1 MTAEA
6 RARPRFRLDLRLT
19 LCAVPALALLVGLGV
34 WQLQR
39 LEWKEGIIAER
50 AARLAAP
57 PLAIE
62 DVGDADWRSLEHR
75 RVRLSGRYLHDR
87 EMLVV
92 NRLRRGRAGYGL
104 VTPMVLGD
112 GTAVLVDRG
121 WVPLE
126 WAGSRPAVR
135 PPGGGEGMAGLL
147 RAGGRLN
154 SWLPDN
160 DPAAGQWFFV
170 DVPAMSAHAGLGRAR
185 PYYVRLL
192 PEAGRTGFPAPEG
205 AGEPIP
211 NRHLEYALTWFAL
224 AATLVAV
231 FALYHVR
238 RK

>member
-6 RARPRFRLDLRLT
+6 PARRRFRLDLRLT
-19 LCAVPALALLVGLGV
+19 FCAVPALAVLVGLGA

-39 LEWKEGIIAER
+39 LDWKEGVIAER

-62 DVGDADWRSLEHR
+62 DIGDADWRGLEHR

-92 NRLRRGRAGYGL
+92 NRLRRGQAGYGL
-104 VTPMVLGD
+104 VTPLVLGD
-112 GTAVLVDRG
+112 GAAVLVDRG
-121 WVPLE
+121 WVPLSWPE
-126 WAGSRPAVR
+126 GPRAGR
-135 PPGGGEGMAGLL
+135 PPAGEDGAAGLL

-154 SWLPDN
+154 SWQPDN

-170 DVPAMSAHAGLGRAR
+170 DVPRMSAHAGLGRAR

-192 PEAGRTGFPAPEG
+192 PEPGRTGFPVPRG

-224 AATLVAV
+224 AAALVAV

-238 RK
+238 RR